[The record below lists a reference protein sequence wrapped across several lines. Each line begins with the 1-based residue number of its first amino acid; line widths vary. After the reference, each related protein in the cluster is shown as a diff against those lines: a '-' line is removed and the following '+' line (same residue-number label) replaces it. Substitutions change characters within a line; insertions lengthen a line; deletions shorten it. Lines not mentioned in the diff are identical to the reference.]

1 MDIAWPDFAA
11 ALGLLLVIEGLLPF
25 LSPAGVRRMLA
36 AVATS
41 SDATLRICRRG
52 QPARADSAVLWLVR
66 S

>member
-1 MDIAWPDFAA
+1 MDIAWPDLAA

-41 SDATLRICRRG
+41 SDATLRIAG
-52 QPARADSAVLWLVR
+52 AVSLIVGLGVLWLAR